1 MNCIKNTMEQA
12 ITDIDDKFLEEAI
25 FRKPVLRTIK
35 RLAVSAAAL
44 FLLFFGSM
52 SAAVACGSITA
63 YEILYSLTP
72 QIAQKLIPVYASCEN
87 KGIRMSVEAIKIEGS
102 TAYIYISIQDLE
114 GSRID
119 ETVDLFD
126 SYNIHTASGKIGGCS
141 LISYDDAQ
149 KTATFLITVQ
159 QEDKIAGNFMTF
171 SVSKLLT
178 NKKEV
183 TMKMPEILSAT
194 ETDKVIPLSET
205 DMGGFHT
212 EEYYNSQPVKSVLTE
227 NESQYLSPADG
238 ITVTAYGYVEG
249 KLHIQVHYENIH
261 EFDNHGGVYLQK
273 GDSFLDPETQ
283 YSFWD
288 EEHTGRF
295 YEYIYPVSSEEL
307 KDYDVW
313 GEFVTSDTLIEG
325 DWKVSFPIKNDEED

>member
-1 MNCIKNTMEQA
+1 MNCIKNTVELA

-35 RLAVSAAAL
+35 RLAASAAAL
-44 FLLFFGSM
+44 FFLLFGSM

-72 QIAQKLIPVYASCEN
+72 QIAQKLVPVYASCEDE
-87 KGIRMSVEAIKIEGS
+87 GIRMSVEAVKIEGS
-102 TAYIYISIQDLE
+102 TAYIYISLQDLE
-114 GSRID
+114 DSRID

-126 SYNIHTASGKIGGCS
+126 SYSIHTASGKIGGCS

-159 QEDKIAGNFMTF
+159 QEDKISGNFMTF

-178 NKKEV
+178 NKKEI
-183 TMKMPEILSAT
+183 TKKLPEILSAT
-194 ETDKVIPLSET
+194 ETDKVIPLSEA

-212 EEYYNSQPVKSVLTE
+212 EEYYNNQPVKSLLAA

-238 ITVTAYGYVEG
+238 ITITAYGYVEG
-249 KLHIQVHYENIH
+249 KLHIQVHYENTH
-261 EFDNHGGVYLQK
+261 EFDNHGSIYLQK
-273 GDSFLDPETQ
+273 GDSFLDPKTQ

-288 EEHTGRF
+288 EEHMGRF
-295 YEYIYPVSSEEL
+295 YEYIYPVSVEEL

-313 GEFVTSDTLIEG
+313 GEFVTTDTLIEG
-325 DWKVSFPIKNDEED
+325 NWKVSFPIKNDEEN